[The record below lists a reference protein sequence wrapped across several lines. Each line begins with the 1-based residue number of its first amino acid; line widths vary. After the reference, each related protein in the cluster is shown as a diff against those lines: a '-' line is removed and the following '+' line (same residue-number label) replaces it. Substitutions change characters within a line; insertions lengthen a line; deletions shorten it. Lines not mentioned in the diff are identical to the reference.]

1 MNICLKED
9 LKYIEQIPNGNW
21 LVRYGIVPAG
31 HTPDGKEL
39 VTFASSEY
47 PHKPTMDQIRRSI
60 HRYAMAHLKDE
71 NILGGIANPDL
82 TVYQYVESNVF
93 PVQRK
98 TTIIFENEDEY
109 EDY

>member
-1 MNICLKED
+1 
-9 LKYIEQIPNGNW
+9 
-21 LVRYGIVPAG
+21 
-31 HTPDGKEL
+31 
-39 VTFASSEY
+39 
-47 PHKPTMDQIRRSI
+47 
-60 HRYAMAHLKDE
+60 MAHLKDE